1 MSVSSKD
8 ASLLNDITVMMT
20 DPSQAQNDEK
30 IETIM
35 QKIRN
40 LDPKKTGDQLRLAS
54 CHFMTMYHTRKA
66 MTIGMSDDPRMQQPD
81 QAGMMSQLMGGL
93 PGGGGGHESGQD
105 KLNLEAVEKFKL
117 AQRRDMELGWKLLNI
132 SSSNSQAART
142 ARVLKIEVAQRLE
155 DSYKLKEAFD
165 DLMTKQ
171 LSEEENMVAFT
182 AAPFLGDWKTMM
194 KLGKKIE
201 KMPGGLEQLHM
212 MSLQLPIPDFTLVYD
227 LCKEYKLNRKPAPKI
242 ETLTWQLFNVQ
253 KIRVKF
259 KDVECGQFEEKRQE
273 LMAEINK
280 QGDVEWEDVP
290 NTSHVHVKRM
300 GALCQAV
307 SFGEIP
313 MMLNGPWLQD
323 KIHVRGRAEMPLM
336 SEEMQAQ
343 AMNGGNPWMGGG
355 GMPDP
360 SQMTILIQEEE
371 WDLTRSKENAKMYSG
386 TYSLRQRPQLPKD
399 KAITPEH
406 APVNMT
412 FDCQVFI
419 GDENNDAITN
429 GDEQKNPNDPNNA
442 NGDEEKTDGNDDN
455 EEDDDSDECI
465 QPAEDEET
473 GANDVNKIVTEFDD
487 LELD

>member
-1 MSVSSKD
+1 MSKD
-8 ASLLNDITVMMT
+8 QQLLQEITIMMT
-20 DPSQAQNDEK
+20 DPTQAQNDAK
-30 IETIM
+30 IDTIM

-40 LDPKKTGDQLRLAS
+40 LDPKKSSDQLRLAA

-66 MTIGMSDDPRMQQPD
+66 MTIGMSEDPRMQQ
-81 QAGMMSQLMGGL
+81 QGMMPQLMGGM
-93 PGGGGGHESGQD
+93 GGGGGPQGPQD

-117 AQRRDMELGWKLLNI
+117 AQRRDMELGWNLLNI
-132 SSSNSQAART
+132 QSSNSQAART

-155 DSYKLKEAFD
+155 DSFKLKQAFD

-182 AAPFLGDWKTMM
+182 AAPFLGDWKCMM

-227 LCKEYKLNRKPAPKI
+227 LCKEYKLSKKPAPKI
-242 ETLTWQLFNVQ
+242 ETLSWQLFNVK

-259 KDVECGQFEEKRQE
+259 KDVDCGQFEQKRQE
-273 LMAEINK
+273 LMTEIQK

-290 NTSHVHVKRM
+290 STSHVHVKRM

-313 MMLNGPWLQD
+313 MMLNGPWLDD

-336 SEEMQAQ
+336 SEEMQQQ
-343 AMNGGNPWMGGG
+343 AMQGQNPWMGG

-371 WDLTRSKENAKMYSG
+371 WNLTKSKDDEKLYEG
-386 TYSLRQRPQLPKD
+386 TYSLRQRPQLPKN

-406 APVNMT
+406 APVNMI

-419 GDENNDAITN
+419 G
-429 GDEQKNPNDPNNA
+429 EQKMDGTGSNKTEEEKNPNDPNN
-442 NGDEEKTDGNDDN
+442 GDEKDTPV
-455 EEDDDSDECI
+455 DDDSDECA
-465 QPAEDEET
+465 QDEEVEET
-473 GANDVNKIVTEFDD
+473 EPVAPIVTEFDD

>member
-1 MSVSSKD
+1 MSKD
-8 ASLLNDITVMMT
+8 QQLLQEITIMMT
-20 DPSQAQNDEK
+20 DPTQAQNDAK

-40 LDPKKTGDQLRLAS
+40 LDPKKASDQLRLAA

-66 MTIGMSDDPRMQQPD
+66 MTIGMSEDPRMQQ
-81 QAGMMSQLMGGL
+81 QQGMMGQLMGGM
-93 PGGGGGHESGQD
+93 GGGGAQSGQD
-105 KLNLEAVEKFKL
+105 KLNLAAVEKFKL
-117 AQRRDMELGWKLLNI
+117 AQRRDMELGWNLLNI
-132 SSSNSQAART
+132 QSSNSQAART

-155 DSYKLKEAFD
+155 DSFKLKQAFD

-182 AAPFLGDWKTMM
+182 AAPFLGDWKCMM
-194 KLGKKIE
+194 RLGKKIE

-227 LCKEYKLNRKPAPKI
+227 LCKEYKLSKKPAPKI
-242 ETLTWQLFNVQ
+242 ETLSWQLFNVK

-259 KDVECGQFEEKRQE
+259 KDVDCGQFEQKRQE
-273 LMAEINK
+273 LMTEIQK

-290 NTSHVHVKRM
+290 HTSHVHVKRM

-313 MMLNGPWLQD
+313 MMLNGPWLD
-323 KIHVRGRAEMPLM
+323 EKIHVRGRAEMPLM
-336 SEEMQAQ
+336 SEEMQQQ
-343 AMNGGNPWMGGG
+343 AMQGQNPWMGGG

-371 WDLTRSKENAKMYSG
+371 WNLTKDKDDEKLYVG
-386 TYSLRQRPQLPKD
+386 TYSLRQRPQLPKN

-406 APVNMT
+406 APVNMI

-419 GDENNDAITN
+419 G
-429 GDEQKNPNDPNNA
+429 EQKMDGSSNAGSGTSEEKNPNDPNN
-442 NGDEEKTDGNDDN
+442 GDDN
-455 EEDDDSDECI
+455 KNSSTVDDDESDECA
-465 QPAEDEET
+465 QDEEET
-473 GANDVNKIVTEFDD
+473 EPQLPIVTEFDD